1 MFAGFKKL
9 MALSP
14 VLAELVGQD
23 RVSCFFI
30 SLHLTQSFL
39 SSQTCAPSVIL
50 HDMKVNNTGTLFLYG

>member
-30 SLHLTQSFL
+30 EFSQSFL

-50 HDMKVNNTGTLFLYG
+50 HDMKVNNTLFLYG